1 MGSCMYRRSSGIYV
15 VRLAVPKRLRAEL
28 GRTEIHVSTELRELP
43 AARIAALRILLGL
56 RQKFMDLDVLQL
68 VQGSPLLDGEG
79 LISIDTAIKLSGLSR
94 AVLCNLLRE
103 SDARVYATPASLS
116 GRYVDDLFKE
126 LDWDPATGEFESV
139 RGKEPGRLMSSLP
152 KSCWLHESSE
162 ALVGLGEHGVFSCT
176 LLRPYAHSDAAY
188 VLDEPLTL
196 DTNRAY
202 VLKSVVEGARAAI
215 AKKVTPEQ
223 IATAKS
229 NQERLKPSEPQSPD
243 AMLFSE
249 LLHTY
254 LQEKKDN
261 LKAENLL
268 RMKTEGG
275 YFLDLVGDMPVGK
288 IDRKVVLDKYKERL
302 LRLPED
308 LRKAK
313 KLCGSS
319 NLDDLIDFALRENLP
334 LQSLKTAEGHIIK
347 VSEIFGYGVT
357 RLRISHNPLIGLVA
371 KKDKKKKTNER
382 RDVFTGEL
390 LEAIFSAEWFLTGG
404 SSSLHFRP
412 HYYWLPLLGL
422 FTGARISELAQL
434 YLHDIKFL
442 ENRGWVVDFNLNE
455 SEETASSRHEISA
468 DQASYS
474 SCLEDIDEKSLKNV
488 NANRVVDV
496 HSRLIQLGLLEYV
509 EALRAA
515 GYTRLFPEIQRNS
528 AKERYGVAP
537 AKWFNDKFLGGK
549 LGLARDGR
557 MTFHS
562 FRHTVSSAFDQLKV
576 PETDVAQILGHAR
589 GKTTSYLVY
598 GKDKDVS
605 GTIELLRF
613 PETDAVAKFH
623 AESGL
628 KAIRQAL
635 RIKKGGMRKRAGP
648 E

>member
-43 AARIAALRILLGL
+43 VARIAALRILLGL

-79 LISIDTAIKLSGLSR
+79 LISIDTATKLSGLSR

-103 SDARVYATPASLS
+103 SGARVYATPASLS
-116 GRYVDDLFKE
+116 GRYVDDIYKE
-126 LDWDPATGEFESV
+126 LDRDPATGEFESIH
-139 RGKEPGRLMSSLP
+139 GKEPGRLMPSLP
-152 KSCWLHESSE
+152 QSCWLHESSE

-176 LLRPYAHSDAAY
+176 LLRPAAHSDAAY

-202 VLKSVVEGARAAI
+202 VLKSVVEGSRSAI
-215 AKKVTPEQ
+215 AKNVTLEQ
-223 IATAKS
+223 IASAKS

-249 LLHTY
+249 LLRTY
-254 LQEKKDN
+254 LQEKKDT

-275 YFLDLVGDMPVGK
+275 YFLELVGDMPVGK
-288 IDRKVVLDKYKERL
+288 IDRKVVLEKYKERL
-302 LRLPED
+302 LTLPED

-313 KLCGSS
+313 KLCGSK
-319 NLDDLIDFALRENLP
+319 NLNDLIDFARRENLP

-347 VSEIFGYGVT
+347 VSEIFGYGVAC
-357 RLRISHNPLIGLVA
+357 LRISHNPLSGLVV
-371 KKDKKKKTNER
+371 KKEKRQKTNER
-382 RDVFTGEL
+382 RDVFSGEL
-390 LEAIFSAEWFLTGG
+390 LKIIFSAKWFLTGG
-404 SSSLHFRP
+404 SPDLHFRP

-442 ENRGWVVDFNLNE
+442 ENRGWVIDFNLNE
-455 SEETASSRHEISA
+455 SDKTAPTLQELSA
-468 DQASYS
+468 DQTFDS
-474 SCLEDIDEKSLKNV
+474 SALETVDEKSLKNV

-496 HSRLIQLGLLEYV
+496 HSRLIQLGLIEYV
-509 EALRAA
+509 VALRGA
-515 GYTRLFPEIQRNS
+515 GYTRLFPEIERNAS
-528 AKERYGVAP
+528 KERYGVAP
-537 AKWFNDKFLGGK
+537 AKWFNDAFLGRT
-549 LGLARDGR
+549 LGVVRDGR
-557 MTFHS
+557 TTFHS
-562 FRHTVSSAFDQLKV
+562 FRHTVSSAFHKLEV
-576 PETDVAQILGHAR
+576 PEPDVAQILGHAR

-598 GKDKDVS
+598 AKDKDVS
-605 GTIELLRF
+605 KTVELLRF
-613 PETDAVAKFH
+613 PETDAVAKFDV
-623 AESGL
+623 ESGL
-628 KAIRQAL
+628 KAIKQAL
-635 RIKKGGMRKRAGP
+635 RIKKSVMRKRAGP
-648 E
+648 G